1 MFVSPVGHAGKAR
14 ISAFGKSLPLL
25 LRDSCETAGV
35 ARIIAI
41 CPRSVCALADQAD
54 LRHAAV
60 QRLRSAPPG
69 RAVNSDN
76 SDESANNKPPI
87 SVPSRQGQFRTTRV
101 AGVPR
106 PAQPT
111 RKITMRV
118 RYVMLFFIAMVS
130 GAEVLAQEWAG
141 TVKAVSG
148 STMVERGGTRLPLTL
163 GSKVFPGDTLVTGPD
178 SRVALTL
185 RDDTLISTGANSQ
198 LALRGFAFNATT
210 QEGSLFISVLR
221 GVSAMVSGLLAK
233 ANPNAMHVD
242 TPNATI
248 GIRGTEFI
256 VEVNGDE

>member
-1 MFVSPVGHAGKAR
+1 
-14 ISAFGKSLPLL
+14 
-25 LRDSCETAGV
+25 
-35 ARIIAI
+35 
-41 CPRSVCALADQAD
+41 
-54 LRHAAV
+54 
-60 QRLRSAPPG
+60 
-69 RAVNSDN
+69 
-76 SDESANNKPPI
+76 
-87 SVPSRQGQFRTTRV
+87 
-101 AGVPR
+101 
-106 PAQPT
+106 
-111 RKITMRV
+111 MRV
-118 RYVMLFFIAMVS
+118 RYVMLFFFALTS

-198 LALRGFAFNATT
+198 LALRGFAFNPTT

-233 ANPNAMHVD
+233 ANPDAMHVD

-256 VEVNGDE
+256 VEVNGNE